1 MGKIILIKERWKS
14 RKEARAAAAD
24 LTMMSILLDLP
35 QFITMP
41 KMPDSDKKELGQFFK
56 NTILRPSQ
64 K

>member
-24 LTMMSILLDLP
+24 LTMMSILLDHP

-41 KMPDSDKKELGQFFK
+41 KMPGSDKKELGQFF
-56 NTILRPSQ
+56 
-64 K
+64 